1 MKKCFTE
8 LTKAD
13 LRKINGGINSNVV
26 KQTQLSNA
34 IVQMILKYR
43 RK

>member
-13 LRKINGGINSNVV
+13 LRKINGGVKSNNAIM
-26 KQTQLSNA
+26 TTLGNA
-34 IVQMILKYR
+34 IVQMILKHR